1 MASEKTPAS
10 AAATGLGEEK
20 VSISQLILSR
30 LDDIQHGLDV
40 LRQDVKQDIGSLR
53 QEMNALRQE
62 TNQDINGLRQ
72 EMSALRQEVQKDLVG
87 LRQEVKQDIN
97 SLRQETNQDSNSLR
111 QEVSALRYWSWGSI
125 IAVVVGTV
133 TVILTLKP

>member
-72 EMSALRQEVQKDLVG
+72 EMSTLRQEMSA
-87 LRQEVKQDIN
+87 LRQEVKQDIT
-97 SLRQETNQDSNSLR
+97 SLRL
-111 QEVSALRYWSWGSI
+111 EVSALRYWSWGSI
-125 IAVVVGTV
+125 IAVLVGTV